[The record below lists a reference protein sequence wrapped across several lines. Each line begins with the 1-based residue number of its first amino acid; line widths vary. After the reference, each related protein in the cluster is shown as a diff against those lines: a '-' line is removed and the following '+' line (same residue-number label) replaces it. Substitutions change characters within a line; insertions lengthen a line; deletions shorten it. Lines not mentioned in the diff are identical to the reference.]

1 MLDLE
6 AIRRMVLPGSIQVQ
20 RRGARRLPNLGEALS
35 LALGA
40 LGTLNRLS
48 GVKIH
53 NTEMDGHPVALALI
67 EGAQF
72 GEDAEGNTTLEGM
85 EDK

>member
-1 MLDLE
+1 
-6 AIRRMVLPGSIQVQ
+6 LPGSIQVQ

-48 GVKIH
+48 GVRIH
-53 NTEMDGHPVALALI
+53 NLKIGGHPIALAVI
-67 EGAQF
+67 EDAQF
-72 GEDAEGNTTLEGM
+72 GEDNEGNTTLE
-85 EDK
+85 EVDHE

>member
-1 MLDLE
+1 MLDLD

-53 NTEMDGHPVALALI
+53 NLKIGGRPVALAVI
-67 EGAQF
+67 EDAQF
-72 GEDAEGNTTLEGM
+72 GEDDEGNTTLKEV
-85 EDK
+85 EP